1 MTKDRAPKILL
12 VEDDMIIAADVSVQL
27 SKLGYEVI
35 GISTRG
41 EDALKTIAGN
51 RPDIILMD
59 IVLSGKMNGIEAAR
73 LILEQHQIPV
83 IFLTSNTDDA
93 TFQSAL
99 ASKPYAFIAKPFQKT
114 ELERSL
120 KLTLQRM
127 AAEEELPPAADDTDH
142 FSSMDD
148 RLFIRHK
155 GEMVK
160 VAIKDI
166 LFLEADRNYCKMYT
180 TAQEYLLSVP
190 LANIAAQLPAS
201 HFVRPHR
208 SYLVNL
214 YQIEAISEYQEYLT
228 FGKQQVPIS
237 RRMKEEVVK
246 RLRMI

>member
-59 IVLSGKMNGIEAAR
+59 IVLSGKMNGIEAAQ
-73 LILEQHQIPV
+73 LVLERHQVPV

-93 TFQSAL
+93 TFQRAL
-99 ASKPYAFIAKPFQKT
+99 AAKPYAFIAKPFQKS

-127 AAEEELPPAADDTDH
+127 AAEEGSPPAADDTDH
-142 FSSMDD
+142 LSAMDD

-180 TAQEYLLSVP
+180 TAREYLLSVP
-190 LANIAAQLPAS
+190 LANIASQLPAS
-201 HFVRPHR
+201 NFVRVHR
-208 SYLVNL
+208 SYLVNV
-214 YQIEAISEYQEYLT
+214 YQIDAISEYQEYLT

-237 RRMKEEVVK
+237 RRMKEEVAK
-246 RLRMI
+246 RLKMI